1 MFNPMIWCKCSSH
14 WFAPQLPWFSRVG
27 QQRGSPLENRIFA
40 KATRRENGGNTT
52 ARQKS
57 RISSSAPAG
66 RTQGRRPLTPSHR
79 SSRRDCRRMR
89 SPYRSP
95 NEIVGTTNMS
105 IDAMVVGVIVNKG
118 PPTLRRWPS
127 SFRHVL
133 RHGGLADIHAE
144 LKEFTVDAGS
154 AP

>member
-1 MFNPMIWCKCSSH
+1 
-14 WFAPQLPWFSRVG
+14 
-27 QQRGSPLENRIFA
+27 
-40 KATRRENGGNTT
+40 
-52 ARQKS
+52 
-57 RISSSAPAG
+57 
-66 RTQGRRPLTPSHR
+66 
-79 SSRRDCRRMR
+79 MR

-105 IDAMVVGVIVNKG
+105 IDAMARRRDCEGTSSSLAMVAAVV
-118 PPTLRRWPS
+118 
-127 SFRHVL
+127 FRHVL